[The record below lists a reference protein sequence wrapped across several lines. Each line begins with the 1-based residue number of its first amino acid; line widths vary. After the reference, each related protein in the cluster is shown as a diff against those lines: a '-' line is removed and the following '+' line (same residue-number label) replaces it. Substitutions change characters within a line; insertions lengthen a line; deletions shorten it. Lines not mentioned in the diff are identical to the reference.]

1 MNFKLLQ
8 VIKFFREKGYIVFSF
23 LFVISILPFFGR
35 LIQQEKQVSVK
46 NELFTPELARLN
58 SVDKM
63 VNYADSVYSSV
74 HTSVFDTAAY
84 VHIVS
89 RVVREKFYHGLSQY
103 TVSENWIG
111 WLSGKLLWSHL
122 SAIVI
127 PDDILKHS
135 DGLCSQQ
142 TIVFMEV
149 LKRSH
154 INVRSVGLGYK
165 EGPGHFLCEVHYLGS
180 WRLHDVTVEPQW
192 KNVAGYHESMAYY
205 LDHKDSLYT
214 VYKNRMQ
221 KDIFDKITEKA
232 TYGKVNEFPARNMLI
247 FQTTTKALT
256 YLFPLFCLLMSFRL
270 YRSRRENATAPVPV
284 MAAPQRKEETELAVQ
299 A

>member
-1 MNFKLLQ
+1 MT
-8 VIKFFREKGYIVFSF
+8 KFFKEKGYIVFLL
-23 LFVISILPFFGR
+23 LFFISILPFFGR
-35 LIQQEKQVSVK
+35 LFPQERQMVVQ
-46 NELFTPELARLN
+46 NELFTPGLERLN

-63 VNYADSVYSSV
+63 VDYADSVYTKDASA
-74 HTSVFDTAAY
+74 FDTAAY

-89 RVVREKFYHGLSQY
+89 RAVREKFYHGLSQY
-103 TVSENWIG
+103 TISENWIAY
-111 WLSGKLLWSHL
+111 LSGKLLWSHL

-149 LKRSH
+149 LKRKH

-165 EGPGHFLCEVHYLGS
+165 EGPGHFLCEAHYLGS

-192 KNVAGYHESMAYY
+192 KNVVGHHESMAYY

-232 TYGKVNEFPARNMLI
+232 TYGKVNEFPAQNMLI
-247 FQTTTKALT
+247 FQKTTKFLT

-270 YRSRRENATAPVPV
+270 YKTRSKKQSVPV
-284 MAAPQRKEETELAVQ
+284 SVGSSHKQEETALAV
-299 A
+299 